1 MVRFCSFVSVLCLD
15 SDRLVPADSNSV
27 FLDPSNVM
35 DESLLLLHTL
45 HGAFEV
51 SVQKA
56 HYAFDAE
63 SENSN
68 HCDDA
73 LGYTIL
79 RTNLPICVLLPVFQI
94 LWAGNS
100 GDILAS

>member
-1 MVRFCSFVSVLCLD
+1 M
-15 SDRLVPADSNSV
+15 
-27 FLDPSNVM
+27 FLDHSNVL
-35 DESLLLLHTL
+35 DEPLLLLHTL
-45 HGAFEV
+45 HGAFEG

-56 HYAFDAE
+56 HYVFDTE

-73 LGYTIL
+73 HGYTIL
-79 RTNLPICVLLPVFQI
+79 RTNLPICVLLPAFQI

>member
-1 MVRFCSFVSVLCLD
+1 MASSY
-15 SDRLVPADSNSV
+15 ADASHPLTIMSAQ
-27 FLDPSNVM
+27 
-35 DESLLLLHTL
+35 SLTIRQSEGIHVYE
-45 HGAFEV
+45 A

-56 HYAFDAE
+56 HYAFDAA

-73 LGYTIL
+73 HGYTIL
-79 RTNLPICVLLPVFQI
+79 RTNLPICVLLPAFQI